1 MSAHKLRKEKNCL
14 NCNAA
19 VAGRFCQVC
28 GQENIEPDE
37 SFWQLCVHFVADIFH
52 YDGKF
57 FRTIRLLLFKPA
69 YITKEYI
76 RGRRASYLHPIRLYI
91 FTSAVF
97 FIFFFTF
104 IVSEEDTEDFA
115 TEATEKQQ
123 LEEKIDSIQSVLS
136 EKIETINDSVKIEE
150 IEKTQLQLTNISA
163 LLSNDS
169 TKDLSGID
177 SLINETD
184 WYHWDADSTELLGKE
199 QKNISADSINNR
211 RFNFMG
217 DANLPPTIEAY
228 TSLQNALPKE
238 KRDGMFK
245 TWFNEKQIELN
256 GAYRKDPKAFSKN
269 VIDGFLHALPKM
281 LFISLPIVAFFFQ
294 LLYLRKKHKHHQY
307 VYHGVFTIHL
317 YVMIFLML
325 LFIYGFNAL
334 SDTTGWSLFSIISK
348 ILSVCILYHSYKS
361 MRNFYEQ
368 SRRKTIFKFSIVLM
382 LVSILLSIL
391 TLLFFINSAFSL
403 HA

>member
-14 NCNAA
+14 NCNAE

-28 GQENIEPDE
+28 GQENVEPDE
-37 SFWQLCVHFVADIFH
+37 SFWELCVHFVADIFH

-57 FRTIRLLLFKPA
+57 FRTIRLLLFKPG

-97 FIFFFTF
+97 FIFFFSF
-104 IVSEEDTEDFA
+104 IVSEEDTNALAE
-115 TEATEKQQ
+115 TTTEKQQ
-123 LEEKIDSIQSVLS
+123 LSEKIDSIQNILLD
-136 EKIETINDSVKIEE
+136 KIET
-150 IEKTQLQLTNISA
+150 EK
-163 LLSNDS
+163 DS
-169 TKDLSGID
+169 TKRKELEQKLLKLSNVSDILSKDSTTNLNAID
-177 SLINETD
+177 SFIKETS
-184 WYHWDADSTELLGKE
+184 WAYWDADSTNLFDKE
-199 QKNISADSINNR
+199 QNNISPDSINDL

-217 DANLPPTIEAY
+217 DANLPATVEAY
-228 TSLQNALPKE
+228 ISQQNALSE
-238 KRDGMFK
+238 DKRDGFFK

-256 GAYRKDPKAFSKN
+256 GAYRNDPKAFSKN
-269 VIDGFLHALPKM
+269 IIEGFLHTLPKM
-281 LFISLPIVAFFFQ
+281 LFLSLPIVALFFQ
-294 LLYLRKKHKHHQY
+294 LMYLRKKHKHHQY

-325 LFIYGFNAL
+325 LFIYGFSALGNA
-334 SDTTGWSLFSIISK
+334 TGWSLFSIISK
-348 ILSVCILYHSYKS
+348 ILSVCIFYHVYKS

-368 SRRKTIFKFSIVLM
+368 SRKKTIFKFSVILM
-382 LVSILLSIL
+382 FTTILLSIL
-391 TLLFFINSAFSL
+391 TLIFFINTAFSL

>member
-14 NCNAA
+14 NCNAEI
-19 VAGRFCQVC
+19 VGRFCQVC

-37 SFWQLCVHFVADIFH
+37 SFWQLCVHFIADIFH

-57 FRTIRLLLFKPA
+57 FRTIRFLLFKPA
-69 YITKEYI
+69 YVTKEYI

-104 IVSEEDTEDFA
+104 IVSEEDTEAFA
-115 TEATEKQQ
+115 ETTTEKQQ
-123 LEEKIDSIQSVLS
+123 LSEKIDSIQTVLS
-136 EKIETINDSVKIEE
+136 DRRESIKDSSKRKVLEQTIVQFAAASE
-150 IEKTQLQLTNISA
+150 
-163 LLSNDS
+163 LLSKDS
-169 TKDLSGID
+169 TTDLATID
-177 SLINETD
+177 SLIDGINWAD
-184 WYHWDADSTELLGKE
+184 WNTDSTDISDKA
-199 QKNISADSINNR
+199 QKTNRPDSSNDLH
-211 RFNFMG
+211 FNFMG
-217 DANLPPTIEAY
+217 DADLPQTVEAY
-228 TSLQNALPKE
+228 TSVQAALPKD
-238 KRDGMFK
+238 KRDGIFR

-269 VIDGFLHALPKM
+269 IIEGFLHALPKM
-281 LFISLPIVAFFFQ
+281 LFISLPIVAFIFQ
-294 LLYLRKKHKHHQY
+294 LMYLRKKHKHHQY

-325 LFIYGFNAL
+325 LLIYGFSKLA
-334 SDTTGWSLFSIISK
+334 DVTDWSLFSMISK
-348 ILSVCILYHSYKS
+348 LLSVCILYHIYKS

-368 SRRKTIFKFSIVLM
+368 SRKKTILKFSIVLM
-382 LVSILLSIL
+382 LTTVLLSML
-391 TLLFFINSAFSL
+391 TLLFFINSAFTL